1 MHMKRKQL
9 VVLIIIALFL
19 LSSCGTC
26 LNGTK
31 GVVMFQSVQEGAT
44 VKAGNKTGT
53 TPCSLKIP
61 NKTKY
66 FYGEKKGYI
75 YENVPIKK
83 RITAW
88 AVVDVFFYLIPLAVD
103 YLTGG
108 LWVLDERQIAYLR
121 ASGIEPEQGIGSD
134 LTDYIE

>member
-31 GVVMFQSVQEGAT
+31 GVVMFQSVPKGAT
-44 VKAGNKTGT
+44 VKVGNKTGT

-61 NKTKY
+61 NKI
-66 FYGEKKGYI
+66 FLCR
-75 YENVPIKK
+75 KK
-83 RITAW
+83 R
-88 AVVDVFFYLIPLAVD
+88 L
-103 YLTGG
+103 
-108 LWVLDERQIAYLR
+108 
-121 ASGIEPEQGIGSD
+121 
-134 LTDYIE
+134 YI

>member
-9 VVLIIIALFL
+9 AVLMIIALFL

-31 GVVMFQSVQEGAT
+31 GVVMFQSVPEGAT
-44 VKAGNKTGT
+44 VKVGNKTGT

-66 FYGEKKGYI
+66 FYIEKKGYI

-88 AVVDVFFYLIPLAVD
+88 AVADVFFYLIPLAVD

-134 LTDYIE
+134 FTDYIE